1 MTEWDPLA
9 HARTKEP
16 DLPLK
21 QPEVRRR
28 RFSPIWILPVV
39 AVLVAGWLAYTALA
53 DKGPVITITFRTASG
68 LEVGKTQIKY
78 HDIVLGVI
86 KHIEPNRDLS
96 QIIVTAQM
104 DKRAEPHLRDDTHFW
119 VVRPRLS
126 LTNFSGL
133 ETLVSGNY
141 IEIDPGR
148 NGAARHEF
156 TGLEEPP
163 VVRSDEPGTTY
174 VVTTTKGGSLSASDP
189 VFFRGITV
197 GDVISYSFDGTQKE
211 IPIRIFVKKPYD
223 ALIKQGTT
231 FWNAS
236 GMTVSAGADGFKFEL
251 ESLTA
256 LLSGGIAF
264 ETPAT
269 AQDAAPAMADTVF
282 PLYDNRSAAIESAY
296 KERMRLTVVFS
307 GSVKGLEAG
316 APVMAQG
323 LPIGRVVDFR
333 LVVDAAAHTAR
344 VPVVVELDV
353 ARLGIV
359 NQPTEEI
366 GKGNLLRRLVALG
379 LRAQLRSS
387 SLITG
392 SLYVAFD
399 FFPDA
404 PPAEVAMTD
413 PYPTMPTVPTDMEN
427 ITRSVSQ
434 VLDKVAALP
443 LDQVASDVRDTLGAA
458 QKLLRDAD
466 TRTGPLLASL
476 QETSQAAQLVLK
488 SLGNSYGSE
497 SQIRGE
503 LANLLRQLQDTARS
517 VKALASYLEQH
528 PESLIR
534 GKAAQA
540 Q

>member
-9 HARTKEP
+9 HARTKAP

-21 QPEVRRR
+21 QPEVHRR
-28 RFSPIWILPVV
+28 RFSPIWILPIV

-68 LEVGKTQIKY
+68 LEAGKTHIKY
-78 HDIVLGVI
+78 HDIELGVV
-86 KHIEPNRDLS
+86 KHIEPNRDLT

-141 IEIDPGR
+141 IEMDPGR
-148 NGAARHEF
+148 NGAATHQF

-174 VVTTTKGGSLSASDP
+174 VVTTTKGGAFGPSDP
-189 VFFRGITV
+189 VFFRGIPV
-197 GDVISYSFDGTQKE
+197 GDIISSTFDGTQKE

-223 ALIKQGTT
+223 ALIKDGTT

-236 GMTVSAGADGFKFEL
+236 GITVSAGADGFKFEF
-251 ESLTA
+251 ESLGA
-256 LLSGGIAF
+256 VLSGGIAF
-264 ETPAT
+264 ETPEK
-269 AQDAAPAMADTVF
+269 AQDGAPAAADTAF
-282 PLYDNRSAAIESAY
+282 PLYDNRTAAIDSGY
-296 KERMRLTVVFS
+296 KERQRLTVVFS
-307 GSVKGLEAG
+307 GSVKGLERG
-316 APVMAQG
+316 APVMVQG
-323 LPIGRVVDFR
+323 LPVGRVVDFR
-333 LVVDAAAHTAR
+333 LVVDAAAHTVR
-344 VPVVVELDV
+344 VPVVIEVDL
-353 ARLGIV
+353 ARLGII
-359 NQPTEEI
+359 NQSAEEVS
-366 GKGNLLRRLVALG
+366 KGNLLRQMVALG

-392 SLYVAFD
+392 SLYVAVD
-399 FFPDA
+399 FFPNA
-404 PPAEVAMTD
+404 PPAEVVETD
-413 PYPTMPTVPTDMEN
+413 TYPILPTVESDMEN

-434 VLDKVAALP
+434 VLDKIEALP
-443 LDQVASDVRDTLGAA
+443 LDQVVADVRGTLDAA
-458 QKLLRDAD
+458 QKLLRDAN
-466 TRTGPLLASL
+466 TRSGPLLTSL

-488 SLGNSYGSE
+488 SLGNSYGSD

-503 LANLLRQLQDTARS
+503 LASLLRQLQDTARS

-534 GKAAQA
+534 GKAAQS